1 MSNAD
6 YKNPVPSKSQ
16 HALIVQQLGLKIV
29 SGEIPENEKLP
40 SEVELCEEYQVSRP
54 VFREAI
60 RVLNAKGLTYSRPRI
75 GTVVR
80 PKDEWYLLD
89 PDVLFW
95 LIQTTPENEFFKTLS
110 TVRRV
115 LEPELAY
122 IAASTATEDDI
133 QNIKNA
139 YEGMEKAKNVE
150 EFMQPDIQFHL
161 AIAKATH
168 NDLLAYMSKM
178 LVLPLQQSIKVTSLR
193 PNLQGH
199 SLPRHKAIL
208 TAIENKDPLS
218 ARHASLV
225 QLDDTKMAYDLIK
238 K

>member
-1 MSNAD
+1 MSAAD

-29 SGEIPENEKLP
+29 SGHFPENEKLP
-40 SEVELCEEYQVSRP
+40 SSDELCEEFQVSRP
-54 VFREAI
+54 VSREAI
-60 RVLNAKGLTYSRPRI
+60 RVLNSKGLTYSRPKV

-80 PKDEWYLLD
+80 PKDEWHMLD

-95 LIQTTPENEFFKTLS
+95 LIQSTPENDFFKTLS
-110 TVRRV
+110 TVRLV
-115 LEPELAY
+115 LEPEMAY
-122 IAASTATEDDI
+122 IAATTATDDDI
-133 QNIKNA
+133 AQIKTA
-139 YEGMEKAKNVE
+139 YDGMEKATNAE
-150 EFMQPDIQFHL
+150 EFMQPDIEFHL

-178 LVLPLQQSIKVTSLR
+178 LVLPLQQSIKLTSLR
-193 PNLQGH
+193 PNLQTH

-218 ARHASLV
+218 ARLASLV
-225 QLDDTKMAYDLIK
+225 QLDDTNVAYTLIK